1 MLRIKHASET
11 PMISKYW
18 YCSRAQQVAIA
29 LLSLVLAS
37 PSDAQQSAT
46 VVGTRNKLTITG
58 SLTLYPLVT
67 DLARRFEQSHP
78 GAKIDVQ
85 PGGST
90 KAQADVRS
98 GAADIGMMPR
108 ALRSSDQDLFAFPIA
123 RDGIAVLI
131 NTDNAVRGI
140 NTVQLA
146 GVITGRISN
155 WKALGDR
162 DAAISLALREEREGS
177 TDMILEHLKLQR
189 SQITRHKPITTSAD
203 AIKFVANT
211 PNGISLASIGEA
223 ERSARNG
230 VPIKLLAYNGVPAAT
245 RTIQNHLYG
254 LSRPMTLITRRLPE
268 GLQKDFIEYATST
281 QVTDLQL
288 KYGFVPYE

>member
-1 MLRIKHASET
+1 MKQRES
-11 PMISKYW
+11 PMNVKY
-18 YCSRAQQVAIA
+18 YFRSRAQVVTLA
-29 LLSLVLAS
+29 LFALVLAS
-37 PSDAQQSAT
+37 PSDAQQSAAGVSARST
-46 VVGTRNKLTITG
+46 LTITG

-67 DLARRFEQSHP
+67 DLARRFEHLHP
-78 GAKIDVQ
+78 GTKIDVRA
-85 PGGST
+85 GGSA

-98 GAADIGMMPR
+98 GTADIGMMPR

-140 NTVQLA
+140 NTEQLA
-146 GVITGRISN
+146 GIITGRITN
-155 WKALGDR
+155 WKALGEH
-162 DAAISLALREEREGS
+162 DAPISVALRQKREGS

-189 SQITRHKPITTSAD
+189 SQITRCTEISTSAD

-223 ERSARNG
+223 ERSARSG
-230 VPIKLLAYNGVPAAT
+230 VAIKLLAYNGVPAAS

-254 LSRPMTLITRRLPE
+254 LSRPMTLITRRLPQ